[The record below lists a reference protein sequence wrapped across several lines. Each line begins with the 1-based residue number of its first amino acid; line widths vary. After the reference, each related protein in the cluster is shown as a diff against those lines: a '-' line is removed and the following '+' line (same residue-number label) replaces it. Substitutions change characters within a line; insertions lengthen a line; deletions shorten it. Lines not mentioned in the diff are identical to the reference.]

1 MASRG
6 RSRLR
11 TQTHQQILSKKISEN
26 FSTPS
31 GCPTWVDRVF
41 LEMITKILS
50 AIQAATRCFRPQTQ
64 FPSRFAR
71 QSEFLF

>member
-1 MASRG
+1 MTRANAP
-6 RSRLR
+6 
-11 TQTHQQILSKKISEN
+11 KN

-31 GCPTWVDRVF
+31 GCPTGVDRVF

-50 AIQAATRCFRPQTQ
+50 AIQAATRCFCPQTQ
-64 FPSRFAR
+64 FPRRFAR

>member
-1 MASRG
+1 MSG
-6 RSRLR
+6 RFSSLLGRVKFL
-11 TQTHQQILSKKISEN
+11 QTS

-31 GCPTWVDRVF
+31 GCLTGVDRVS

-50 AIQAATRCFRPQTQ
+50 TIQAATRYFRPQTQ

-71 QSEFLF
+71 QSEFSF